1 MENDNY
7 WGEICGQIDKVLK
20 IEKSERRVLLKKN
33 CGDNTRLFTDCSKYL
48 SFIETAEKIDFLA
61 REIELHSKLF
71 SRLTRSDEGEG
82 ESTE

>member
-1 MENDNY
+1 MKSDNY

-20 IEKSERRVLLKKN
+20 IEESERRKLLKKN
-33 CGDNTRLFTDCSKYL
+33 CGDNPRLFTDCSSYL

-71 SRLTRSDEGEG
+71 SRLTRPDACEGERS
-82 ESTE
+82 E